1 MAISGMAPDGARAA
15 VPEADNMAYPVR
27 RITTADLRAA
37 LREGFADFTEKRGD
51 LIMIGLIYPIVGLL
65 VSVAA
70 MDISVWEWVF
80 PLAAG
85 ISLLGP
91 LVATGF
97 YQLAKRREEGVDAS
111 WSHFLDVRRHPSRH
125 EIAVVG
131 AVLVGIFIL
140 WLAAAG
146 MVYTAF
152 FGAPLHQPSLG
163 VFLNQV
169 FTTPEGWGM
178 IIVGNLIGL
187 AFAVAVLALS
197 VVSLPM
203 LVDRKVD
210 AGTAIRTSLRA
221 FKENKRVLLGWG
233 FIVAA
238 LLVLGSIPL
247 FVGLAV
253 VLPALG
259 YATWHLYTRL
269 VDRSALPPA

>member
-1 MAISGMAPDGARAA
+1 MAIGGMAPDGARTA
-15 VPEADNMAYPVR
+15 VSGVDNNAYPVR

-37 LREGFADFTEKRGD
+37 LREGFADFSEKRGD

-70 MDISVWEWVF
+70 MNKSVWEWIF

-97 YQLAKRREEGVDAS
+97 YQLAKRREEHVDAG
-111 WSHFLDVRRHPSRH
+111 WGHFLDIMHHPSRH
-125 EIAVVG
+125 EIGAVG
-131 AVLVGIFIL
+131 AALVGIFIL
-140 WLAAAG
+140 WLATAG
-146 MVYTAF
+146 MIYTAF

-178 IIVGNLIGL
+178 IIVGNLVGL
-187 AFAVAVLALS
+187 AFAVIVLALS

-221 FKENKRVLLGWG
+221 FSVNKGVLLGWG

>member
-1 MAISGMAPDGARAA
+1 MAVTGTAPGGAQPIRDTAI
-15 VPEADNMAYPVR
+15 NRSYPVR
-27 RITTADLRAA
+27 HITSADLRAA
-37 LREGFADFTEKRGD
+37 LREGFSDFAEKRGD
-51 LIMIGLIYPIVGLL
+51 LVFIGLIYPIVGLL

-70 MDISVWEWVF
+70 MGISVWQWVF

-97 YQLAKRREEGVDAS
+97 YQLAKRREEHAEAG
-111 WSHFLDVRRHPSRH
+111 WGHFLDVLRNPSRD
-125 EIAVVG
+125 EIAIVG
-131 AVLVGIFIL
+131 AMLVGIFIL

-152 FGAPLHQPSLG
+152 FGAPLHPPSLG
-163 VFLNQV
+163 VFLERT
-169 FTTPEGWGM
+169 FTTREGWSM
-178 IIVGNLIGL
+178 IVVGNLIGL
-187 AFAVAVLALS
+187 GFAVAVLALS

-210 AGTAIRTSLRA
+210 VGTAVRTSLRA
-221 FKENKRVLLGWG
+221 FSENKAVLLGWG

-238 LLVLGSIPL
+238 LLVLGSIPF

-253 VLPALG
+253 VLPVLG

-269 VDRSALPPA
+269 IDRGALPPG